1 MLGLRRVAVIFAVV
15 ALSAVVPV
23 GPALAARSR
32 CARSGVVVA
41 SSRQVEVYRAEVNS
55 TGPGGRHT
63 DWFACR
69 ISTRRSLAFA
79 DPFIAYINVPSAT
92 VKIAGLFAAAAVLGA
107 TGSHNG
113 VDVVVID
120 LRPSRPQMAF
130 QGAAASLGHQ
140 ANVTDL
146 VLSSRGAV
154 AWIVRTDPNSRSRF
168 EVRAAGSNHVQRLL
182 DSSAKI
188 APNSLRLSG
197 STLTWVDAGHR
208 RSASL
213 S

>member
-1 MLGLRRVAVIFAVV
+1 MIFAVF
-15 ALSAVVPV
+15 ALDAVVPV
-23 GPALAARSR
+23 APALGARSR

-41 SSRQVEVYRAEVNS
+41 STRQVEVYRREVNS

-69 ISTRRSLAFA
+69 ISTKRSLAFA

-92 VKIAGLFAAAAVLGA
+92 VKIAGLFAAAAVIGA

-113 VDVVVID
+113 VNVVVID
-120 LRPSRPQMAF
+120 LRPSRPQMVF
-130 QGAAASLGHQ
+130 QRAATSIGRQ

-154 AWIVRTDPNSRSRF
+154 AWIVRTDPYSGLRF
-168 EVRAAGSNHVQRLL
+168 EVRAAGSNHVERLL
-182 DSSAKI
+182 DRGPKI
-188 APNSLRLSG
+188 DRHSLRLSG
-197 STLTWVDAGHR
+197 STLTWLDAGHR